1 MSDLSNKHTAAT
13 TTIEEA
19 KSLSQAFLAVA
30 GALRGSGQ
38 PDAVFAV
45 LERLYR
51 QRVGFKML
59 TFMTTDREAR
69 IGRRVFT
76 TSPETH
82 PVGADKPVT
91 ESDWIEMVLDRQEIF
106 VANSVE
112 DFRPHYVDWEFLR
125 EMGIGSAINYPI
137 VVNGTTIGAVNLTA
151 EPGYY
156 TPERVAAGE
165 PLSGLSALAFL
176 LLDHLANRRQG

>member
-1 MSDLSNKHTAAT
+1 MSDLSNQHAAG
-13 TTIEEA
+13 TTIEDA
-19 KSLSQAFLAVA
+19 KSLSLAYAEVA
-30 GALRGSGQ
+30 GAIREFDQ
-38 PDAVFAV
+38 PDTLFAV
-45 LERLYR
+45 LEDLYR

-59 TFMTTDREAR
+59 TFMTTDRVAR

-82 PVGADKPVT
+82 PVGANKPVT
-91 ESDWIEMVLDRQEIF
+91 ESDWVEMVLDKQQIF
-106 VANSVE
+106 VANCVE

-137 VVNGTTIGAVNLTA
+137 VVNGSTIGAVNLTA

-156 TPERVAAGE
+156 TQERVASGE

-176 LLDHLANRRQG
+176 LLDHLANHRQG